1 MSTTYIVAY
10 IMRARRGPDDNLD
23 NGRGDAAWPTPH
35 SYDGNGPHGPGP
47 IIWDYVKEHRV
58 LIGLDGSCDECDG
71 RDKVSI
77 FSPYKAFL
85 GQNLETSSHPLP
97 ESLSPFSLKR
107 LAKAGLLLPRLSP

>member
-1 MSTTYIVAY
+1 MSTTG
-10 IMRARRGPDDNLD
+10 AR
-23 NGRGDAAWPTPH
+23 
-35 SYDGNGPHGPGP
+35 P

-58 LIGLDGSCDECDG
+58 LIGLETKAVLGSCDECDG